1 MPWGTCPRPRIP
13 RDAARASQLGGA
25 TGYQLQ
31 RCLASPHP
39 IIVVAPNQA
48 SSASLCK
55 RSRLWAIHTTA
66 NLPIEMSDRACVF
79 LSRRARAYPVSTF
92 VPKTQPAAMRMTSR
106 DGTCAWVFVGT
117 GTSTA
122 ARRTEISEAR
132 TRSPNRSSRPWW
144 FPSWSATVRGLSSWA
159 RGQDRNPRSVRA
171 KRTGGFDV
179 RRNDEAPH
187 QHHH

>member
-1 MPWGTCPRPRIP
+1 VPWGTCPRPRIP

-106 DGTCAWVFVGT
+106 DGTCAWVFCGYRHV
-117 GTSTA
+117 
-122 ARRTEISEAR
+122 
-132 TRSPNRSSRPWW
+132 NRGP
-144 FPSWSATVRGLSSWA
+144 
-159 RGQDRNPRSVRA
+159 QDRNQRVTHPKPKPLLSAVVVPVLVCDGARSQFVGA
-171 KRTGGFDV
+171 WTGPESEVSASETHRGL
-179 RRNDEAPH
+179 RCTTQR
-187 QHHH
+187 